1 MHCDGGDK
9 VTLHSFA
16 LLQFI
21 TVTAA
26 FLSVAIL
33 KPEWLRTIGG
43 ILCRLSDAMIA
54 ARECFHQSEPPKRT
68 TPARARVTVQVIPI
82 PTDPI
87 YEDVRSALVNL
98 GTSPTLAGT
107 ATRKALI
114 NPTARDFETVF
125 KSALQLAARTA

>member
-1 MHCDGGDK
+1 M
-9 VTLHSFA
+9 TLHSFA

-21 TVTAA
+21 LITAA
-26 FLSVAIL
+26 FLAVAIL

-54 ARECFHQSEPPKRT
+54 AREAFHQSEAPKRT
-68 TPARARVTVQVIPI
+68 APARPHVTAQVIPV

-98 GTSPTLAGT
+98 GTPATLAGT
-107 ATRKALI
+107 RTRRKKA
-114 NPTARDFETVF
+114 A
-125 KSALQLAARTA
+125 